1 MIWQK
6 MKKENWEIRRLQW
19 KTEKNKN
26 ETSVNAVLLPKEN
39 NESDILKIHIKIE
52 VDNEKDTYT

>member
-19 KTEKNKN
+19 KTDKNKN
-26 ETSVNAVLLPKEN
+26 ETLVNAVLL
-39 NESDILKIHIKIE
+39 SLAI
-52 VDNEKDTYT
+52 DTQKKTMRVTY